1 MIYGLK
7 RQVILC
13 LALLLELKLELELL
27 FLGNKVRKCIF
38 HGKHFVK
45 SLETGSAL
53 RLLIRHNKLDEML
66 FQRINH

>member
-13 LALLLELKLELELL
+13 LALLLELKLELLL
-27 FLGNKVRKCIF
+27 LGNTYVRKCIF
-38 HGKHFVK
+38 HDKHFVK

-66 FQRINH
+66 F